1 MMNKKAIAA
10 FAAGA
15 TLLAGFAMATPAM
28 AFDFNVGLNDDGSWG
43 TTQKK
48 AAKTYTKAEI
58 LKLEAAVA
66 EAEATVAEKTKA
78 ANDAQTAAYADDTD
92 GAKKKADVEK
102 AQKELSEAQEKLEK
116 AQKELN
122 DAKPAPSE
130 ADPKNPQG
138 TKPVEASKDATV
150 QPGKPGA
157 KPGQAAG
164 QAGANAA
171 AGAKT
176 TVVEKKK
183 DGGKKLPTT
192 GVGVALTALA
202 ASMLAGMGA
211 VVRKARH

>member
-1 MMNKKAIAA
+1 MNKKAIAA

-48 AAKTYTKAEI
+48 AA
-58 LKLEAAVA
+58 
-66 EAEATVAEKTKA
+66 
-78 ANDAQTAAYADDTD
+78 
-92 GAKKKADVEK
+92 VEK

-171 AGAKT
+171 AGGAKT